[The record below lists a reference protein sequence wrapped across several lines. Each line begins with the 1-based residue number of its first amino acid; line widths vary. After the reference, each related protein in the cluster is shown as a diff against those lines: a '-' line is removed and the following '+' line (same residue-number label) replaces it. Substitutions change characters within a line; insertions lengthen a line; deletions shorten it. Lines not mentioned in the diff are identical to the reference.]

1 MIGLRGKGKH
11 GTVNTIGAV
20 AEELGTEG
28 YNTDKNKKRNEGSY
42 IMDSSYSD
50 MEKLLNRS
58 RTLADQSGKET
69 QR

>member
-1 MIGLRGKGKH
+1 MLRK
-11 GTVNTIGAV
+11 TVRWNPLTA
-20 AEELGTEG
+20 
-28 YNTDKNKKRNEGSY
+28 DKNKKRNEGAY

-58 RTLADQSGKET
+58 RTLADQSGKEA